1 MSRPAVLSYAPDH
14 PALTRRAAANI
25 DQILKV
31 PKPADLPVE
40 QASKYELTIDLK
52 TAKALDGTIPP
63 LLLAAPTRQSN
74 N

>member
-1 MSRPAVLSYAPDH
+1 LSYAPDH
-14 PALTRRAAANI
+14 PALTSRAAANI
-25 DQILKV
+25 DQILKGA
-31 PKPADLPVE
+31 KSRRPARG
-40 QASKYELTIDLK
+40 AGAKYELTIDLK